1 MGLSDQLLRG
11 RELNKHKRSRKTSSF
26 LIPSR
31 ASFSYDQAFILVPLE
46 TPPFDLAEVKPF
58 MPQKNC
64 FIPKCLE
71 SCACSGKNTLV
82 KEKFHILMIYIRKGT
97 KMHASR
103 NVMPWKTL
111 PMSISVRNTDIF
123 ATMKFLIDHL
133 TIALSKKIG
142 H

>member
-1 MGLSDQLLRG
+1 
-11 RELNKHKRSRKTSSF
+11 
-26 LIPSR
+26 
-31 ASFSYDQAFILVPLE
+31 
-46 TPPFDLAEVKPF
+46 

-82 KEKFHILMIYIRKGT
+82 KEKFHIFMIYIRKST

-133 TIALSKKIG
+133 TIALTKKIG